1 MNRKNKALLFCL
13 DESRS
18 FTEDIKKRFSDTSKY
33 RVLSFSSR
41 QDFLSGL
48 AAEKAGGCC
57 KVAVIVINE
66 IKEDG
71 YSIERFTREVHKIS
85 ADMGMILVFSPEKDE
100 EIRKAVKFNIDAYIP
115 KNSNSILRLHNVVKK
130 LISKHNLE
138 IYHKRRNLSLW
149 VLLVFVLI
157 SAIIILVTFL

>member
-1 MNRKNKALLFCL
+1 MNRKKQALLFCL

-18 FTEDIKKRFSDTSKY
+18 FTEDIKKRFSDASKY
-33 RVLSFSSR
+33 RVLSFSSG

-48 AAEKAGGCC
+48 AEEKAGGCC

-71 YSIERFTREVHKIS
+71 SYIESFTREAHKIS
-85 ADMGMILVFSPEKDE
+85 AEMGLILVFPPEKAE
-100 EIRKAVKFNIDAYIP
+100 EIKKAVKFNIDAYIP
-115 KNSNSILRLHNVVKK
+115 RNSNSILRLHNVVKK

-138 IYHKRRNLSLW
+138 IYRKRRNLSLW
-149 VLLVFVLI
+149 LLLAFVLI
-157 SAIIILVTFL
+157 SAVIILATFL